1 MWPQD
6 FSPTLSDDMIPQHAL
21 SFVFKTRTTRTKQV
35 ACGSSTDQSL
45 SPLVFVKRAKTL
57 GILTVITI
65 QDVVDRYNTIL
76 RAIAPPAIALA
87 GPSHK
92 PYNHA

>member
-1 MWPQD
+1 
-6 FSPTLSDDMIPQHAL
+6 MIPQHAL
-21 SFVFKTRTTRTKQV
+21 TFVFKARTTRTKQV

-45 SPLVFVKRAKTL
+45 SPLVFIKRARTL
-57 GILTVITI
+57 GILTTITI
-65 QDVVDRYNTIL
+65 PDAVDRHNNIL
-76 RAIAPPAIALA
+76 GAVAPPAIALA